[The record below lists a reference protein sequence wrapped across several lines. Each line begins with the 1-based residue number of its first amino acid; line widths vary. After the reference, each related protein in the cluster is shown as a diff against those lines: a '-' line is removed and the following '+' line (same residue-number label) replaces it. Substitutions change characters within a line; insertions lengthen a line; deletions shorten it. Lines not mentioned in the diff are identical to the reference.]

1 MQALRMAERGSH
13 GFHAGT
19 ANVVERILRGKAP
32 AGGLAMRPQRHGLIK
47 LRPEFLYYLGP
58 QHAARA
64 HFGNLHKVILAHAPE
79 EGQAG
84 RERIYIQSGG
94 DTGADVFKAIR
105 KGVTKLYI
113 RGCTGF
119 LNMVAGDGDGV
130 ELGHI
135 FCGISENIANYAHG
149 GLGRIDVRI
158 PHHELLEYVVL
169 YGTGQLGLINALLF
183 SSQNVERHYGQ
194 HRAVHCH

>member
-1 MQALRMAERGSH
+1 
-13 GFHAGT
+13 
-19 ANVVERILRGKAP
+19 
-32 AGGLAMRPQRHGLIK
+32 MRPQRHGLIK

-94 DTGADVFKAIR
+94 YTGADVFKAVR

-119 LNMVAGDGDGV
+119 LNMVAEMEM
-130 ELGHI
+130 ELNL
-135 FCGISENIANYAHG
+135 GIY
-149 GLGRIDVRI
+149 
-158 PHHELLEYVVL
+158 
-169 YGTGQLGLINALLF
+169 F
-183 SSQNVERHYGQ
+183 
-194 HRAVHCH
+194 AV